1 MNVTARR
8 ALGTRSGCGSSRH
21 AIAGAS
27 LALLM
32 AVPAAGQVTR
42 RVSVGP
48 GGAQGTW
55 ISQGQAISAD
65 GRYVI
70 FRSGA
75 NNLIAG
81 DAGPWSDVFVRDL
94 RTGINDRVSVDSA
107 GVQGDD
113 ESGSG
118 VLGISADGRFVAFD
132 SLATNL
138 VPGDTNGLGDV
149 FFHDR
154 QTGATERVSVDSAGA
169 EGDGTSL
176 YPTISADGRYVAFT
190 SEATNL
196 VPGDTNAHRDI
207 FVRDRLTG
215 TTERVSVDSAGV
227 QADNDSVPPALLSAD
242 GRYVAFLSGASNL
255 VSGDTNHEWDVFVHD
270 RQSGTTERVSVDSAG
285 AEGDG
290 FCVGLSISPDCRY
303 VAFGSFATNL
313 VPGWDGAY
321 RFHVYLHDRVSGTT
335 ERVDVD
341 SAGAAALGSSYAP
354 SISSDGRYV
363 AFDSDAYNL
372 VPGDTNNRRDIFVR
386 DRQTGRNVRASLDSA
401 SVQGDD
407 DSRFPYVSADGRFVA
422 FESDATNLVPGDTN
436 GYTDVF
442 VRDLR
447 ADSFTS
453 LCDPGLAGVIACP
466 CSNPPGSP
474 GRGCDNSS
482 GTGGASLSASGGA
495 YLATDSLVFTTHGEK
510 PTATSILLQGGARIS
525 AGVVYG
531 QGARCVGGSLERL
544 FTKTASGG
552 SVTAPELG
560 AGDPAVSARSAAL
573 GDVIQ
578 PGQSRWYLVYY
589 RDPTVLG
596 GCPAG
601 STFNA
606 TQTGEI
612 AWYP

>member
-1 MNVTARR
+1 VTARHDP
-8 ALGTRSGCGSSRH
+8 GTRSECGWSRL

-27 LALLM
+27 LVLWM
-32 AVPAAGQVTR
+32 AVPAAGQVTS

-70 FRSGA
+70 FVSGA
-75 NNLIAG
+75 NNLVAG
-81 DAGPWSDVFVRDL
+81 DPGPWRDVFVRDL

-113 ESGSG
+113 DSGSG
-118 VLGISADGRFVAFD
+118 VLGISPDGRFVAFD

-169 EGDGTSL
+169 EGDGASL
-176 YPTISADGRYVAFT
+176 YPSISADGRYVAFT

-215 TTERVSVDSAGV
+215 TTERVSVDSAGA
-227 QADNDSVPPALLSAD
+227 QADNDSLPPALLSAD
-242 GRYVAFLSGASNL
+242 GRYVAFLSGATNL

-285 AEGDG
+285 VQADH

-303 VAFGSFATNL
+303 VAFGSLATNL

-321 RFHVYLHDRVSGTT
+321 RFHVYLHDRLSSTT

-341 SAGAAALGSSYAP
+341 SAGAAALGPSYAP
-354 SISSDGRYV
+354 SISPDGRYV

-372 VPGDTNNRRDIFVR
+372 VPGDTNQRRDIFVR

-407 DSRFPYVSADGRFVA
+407 DSTFPSISADGRFVA
-422 FESDATNLVPGDTN
+422 FASDATNLVPGDTN

-453 LCDPGLAGVIACP
+453 VCDPGLAGVIACP

-482 GTGGASLSASGGA
+482 GTGGAILAASGGA
-495 YLATDSLVFTTHGEK
+495 YLATDSLVFTTHGER
-510 PTATSILLQGGARIS
+510 PTATSVLMQGS
-525 AGVVYG
+525 APIPGGTVYG
-531 QGARCVGGSLERL
+531 QGVRCVGGSLKRL
-544 FTKTASGG
+544 FTKAASGG
-552 SVTAPELG
+552 SVTVPDFG
-560 AGDPAVSARSAAL
+560 AGDPTVSARSAAI

-589 RDPTVLG
+589 RDPIVLG

-606 TQTGEI
+606 TQSGEV
-612 AWYP
+612 AWFP